1 MLGITEPAIF
11 GINLRYIK
19 PFIGIMIVG
28 LLIKTIGTLIE
39 LALPYILSYILD
51 DLVPNDG
58 RLSMIILWGGIMI
71 LCALLALLCNVKAN
85 RMASKVARD
94 CTRKIRHDLFY
105 QTITLSGKQLD
116 YFTIPSL
123 EARITT
129 DTYNVQNFI
138 GRIQRLGVRAPLL
151 LMGGLVVTLIMD
163 AYLSLVMIAI
173 LPIIFIVVLFIS
185 LKGVKLY
192 ASVQDS
198 VDGMVRVVREDTQG
212 IRVIKA
218 LSKVEKEQQRY
229 DKVNKKLI
237 NAEKKASL
245 AMGFVNPIMSLLMN
259 LGITFVVLIGAYR
272 VMNRQTE
279 PGKIVAFTQYFT
291 MISTATLSITRIF
304 MMYTKS
310 SASASRIAEV
320 MNTVKDLEIAS
331 LDIYPLVENDDYIVF
346 DNVSFSYNQTKDNL
360 KNISFRLSKGQTLGI
375 IGATGSGKTTLV
387 HLLMR
392 FYDVNKGAIR
402 IGGKDIR
409 TIPEKDLHTLFGIVM
424 QNDFLFSDT
433 ILENIRFGREIS
445 QDDIEKAI
453 QISQAY
459 DFIMSFPEGLNHVLS
474 QKATNISGG
483 QKQRLLIARALAN
496 HPEILILDDSS
507 SALDYKTD
515 ANLRKAILQNLKDT
529 TSIIVTQRVSS
540 VMNADLIIVLEEGE
554 IIGMGNHRDLLNTCE
569 AYKEISESQIGG
581 SFID

>member
-1 MLGITEPAIF
+1 MKFIYQ
-11 GINLRYIK
+11 YIK

-28 LLIKTIGTLIE
+28 VLIKTIGTLIE

-483 QKQRLLIARALAN
+483 QKQRLLIARALAD

-554 IIGMGNHRDLLNTCE
+554 IIGMGNHQDLLNTCE
-569 AYKEISESQIGG
+569 VYKEISESQIGG

>member
-1 MLGITEPAIF
+1 MKFIYQ
-11 GINLRYIK
+11 YIK

-331 LDIYPLVENDDYIVF
+331 LDIYPLAENDDYIVF

-433 ILENIRFGREIS
+433 ILENIRFGRGIS

-474 QKATNISGG
+474 QKAINISGG

-554 IIGMGNHRDLLNTCE
+554 IIGMGNHQDLLNTCE
-569 AYKEISESQIGG
+569 VYKEISESQIGG

>member
-1 MLGITEPAIF
+1 MKFIYQ
-11 GINLRYIK
+11 YIK

-375 IGATGSGKTTLV
+375 IGAIGSGKTTLV

-554 IIGMGNHRDLLNTCE
+554 IIGMGNHQDLLNTCE
-569 AYKEISESQIGG
+569 VYKEISESQIGG

>member
-1 MLGITEPAIF
+1 MKFIYQ
-11 GINLRYIK
+11 YIK

-237 NAEKKASL
+237 NAEKKASF

-554 IIGMGNHRDLLNTCE
+554 IIGMGNHQDLLNTCE

>member
-1 MLGITEPAIF
+1 MKFIYQ
-11 GINLRYIK
+11 YIK

-123 EARITT
+123 ETRITT

-515 ANLRKAILQNLKDT
+515 ANLRKAILQNLKNT

-554 IIGMGNHRDLLNTCE
+554 IIGMGNHQDLLNTCE
-569 AYKEISESQIGG
+569 VYKEISLSLIH
-581 SFID
+581 I

>member
-1 MLGITEPAIF
+1 MKFIYQ
-11 GINLRYIK
+11 YIK

-483 QKQRLLIARALAN
+483 QKQRLLIARALAD

-554 IIGMGNHRDLLNTCE
+554 IIGMGNHQDLLNTCE
-569 AYKEISESQIGG
+569 VYKEISESQIGG

>member
-1 MLGITEPAIF
+1 
-11 GINLRYIK
+11 
-19 PFIGIMIVG
+19 MIVG

-71 LCALLALLCNVKAN
+71 LCALIALFCNIKAN

-105 QTITLSGKQLD
+105 RTITLSGKQLD

-151 LMGGLVVTLIMD
+151 LMGGIIVTLIMD

-173 LPIIFIVVLFIS
+173 LPIIFVVVLFIS

-192 ASVQDS
+192 ANVQDS

-237 NAEKKASL
+237 NAEKKANL

-320 MNTVKDLEIAS
+320 MHTEKDLEVAS
-331 LDIYPLVENDDYIVF
+331 LDTYPLVENDDYIVF

-360 KNISFRLSKGQTLGI
+360 KNINFHLSKGKTLGI
-375 IGATGSGKTTLV
+375 IGATGSGKTTLIN
-387 HLLMR
+387 LLMR
-392 FYDVNKGAIR
+392 FYDVNKGSIR

-445 QDDIEKAI
+445 QNDIEKATK
-453 QISQAY
+453 ISQAY
-459 DFIMSFPEGLNHVLS
+459 DFIMSFPEGFNHVLS

-515 ANLRKAILQNLKDT
+515 ANLRKAILQNLEHT
-529 TSIIVTQRVSS
+529 TSIIVAQRVSS

-554 IIGMGNHRDLLNTCE
+554 IIGMGNHQDLLSTCE
-569 AYKEISESQIGG
+569 VYREISESQMGG

>member
-1 MLGITEPAIF
+1 MKFIYQ
-11 GINLRYIK
+11 YIK
-19 PFIGIMIVG
+19 PFIGIMVVG

-529 TSIIVTQRVSS
+529 TSIIVTQKVSS

-554 IIGMGNHRDLLNTCE
+554 IIGMGNHQDLLNTCE
-569 AYKEISESQIGG
+569 VYKEISESQIGG

>member
-1 MLGITEPAIF
+1 MKFIYQYL
-11 GINLRYIK
+11 K

-71 LCALLALLCNVKAN
+71 LCALIALFCNIKAN

-105 QTITLSGKQLD
+105 RTITLSGKQLD

-151 LMGGLVVTLIMD
+151 LMGGIIVTLIMD

-173 LPIIFIVVLFIS
+173 LPIIFVVVLFIS

-192 ASVQDS
+192 ANVQDS

-237 NAEKKASL
+237 NAEKKDNL

-320 MNTVKDLEIAS
+320 MHTEKDLEVAS
-331 LDIYPLVENDDYIVF
+331 LDTYPLVENDDYIVF

-360 KNISFRLSKGQTLGI
+360 KNINFHLSKGKTLGI
-375 IGATGSGKTTLV
+375 IGATGSGKTTLIN
-387 HLLMR
+387 LLMR
-392 FYDVNKGAIR
+392 FYDVNKGSIR

-445 QDDIEKAI
+445 QNDIEKATK
-453 QISQAY
+453 ISQAY
-459 DFIMSFPEGLNHVLS
+459 DFIMSFPEGFNHVLS

-515 ANLRKAILQNLKDT
+515 ANLRKAILQNLEHT
-529 TSIIVTQRVSS
+529 TSIIVAQRVSS

-554 IIGMGNHRDLLNTCE
+554 IIGMGNHQDLLSTCE
-569 AYKEISESQIGG
+569 VYREISESQMGG

>member
-1 MLGITEPAIF
+1 MKFIYQ
-11 GINLRYIK
+11 YIK

-554 IIGMGNHRDLLNTCE
+554 IIGMGNHQDLLNTCE

>member
-1 MLGITEPAIF
+1 MKFIYQ
-11 GINLRYIK
+11 YIK

-138 GRIQRLGVRAPLL
+138 GRIQRLGVRAPQL

-554 IIGMGNHRDLLNTCE
+554 IIGMGNHQDLLNTCE
-569 AYKEISESQIGG
+569 VYKEISESQIGG

>member
-1 MLGITEPAIF
+1 MKFIYQ
-11 GINLRYIK
+11 YIK

-375 IGATGSGKTTLV
+375 IGAIGSGKTTLV

-409 TIPEKDLHTLFGIVM
+409 IIPEKDLHTLFGIVM

-554 IIGMGNHRDLLNTCE
+554 IIGMGNHQDLLNTCE

>member
-1 MLGITEPAIF
+1 MKFIYQ
-11 GINLRYIK
+11 YIK

-279 PGKIVAFTQYFT
+279 LGKIVAFTQYFT

-483 QKQRLLIARALAN
+483 QKQRLLIARALAD

-554 IIGMGNHRDLLNTCE
+554 IIGMGNHQDLLNTCE
-569 AYKEISESQIGG
+569 VYKEISESQIGG

>member
-1 MLGITEPAIF
+1 MKFIYQYL
-11 GINLRYIK
+11 K

-71 LCALLALLCNVKAN
+71 LCALIALFCNIKAN
-85 RMASKVARD
+85 RMTSKVARD

-105 QTITLSGKQLD
+105 RTITLSGKQLD

-151 LMGGLVVTLIMD
+151 LMGGIIVTLIMD

-173 LPIIFIVVLFIS
+173 LPIIFVVVLFIS

-192 ASVQDS
+192 ANVQDS

-237 NAEKKASL
+237 NAEKKANL

-320 MNTVKDLEIAS
+320 MHTEKDLEVAS
-331 LDIYPLVENDDYIVF
+331 LDTYPLVENDDYIVF

-360 KNISFRLSKGQTLGI
+360 KNINFHLSKGKTLGI
-375 IGATGSGKTTLV
+375 IGATGSGKTTLIN
-387 HLLMR
+387 LLMR
-392 FYDVNKGAIR
+392 FYDVNKGSIR

-445 QDDIEKAI
+445 QNDIEKATK
-453 QISQAY
+453 ISQAY
-459 DFIMSFPEGLNHVLS
+459 DFIMSFPEGFNHVLS

-515 ANLRKAILQNLKDT
+515 ANLRKAILQNLEHT
-529 TSIIVTQRVSS
+529 TSIIVAQRVSS

-554 IIGMGNHRDLLNTCE
+554 IIGMGNHQDLLSTCE
-569 AYKEISESQIGG
+569 VYREISESQMGG

>member
-1 MLGITEPAIF
+1 MKFIYQ
-11 GINLRYIK
+11 YIK

>member
-1 MLGITEPAIF
+1 MKFIYQ
-11 GINLRYIK
+11 YIK

-402 IGGKDIR
+402 IDGKDIR
-409 TIPEKDLHTLFGIVM
+409 TIPEKDLHILFGIVM

-554 IIGMGNHRDLLNTCE
+554 IIGMGNHQDLLNTCE
-569 AYKEISESQIGG
+569 VYKEISESQIGG

>member
-1 MLGITEPAIF
+1 MKFIYQ
-11 GINLRYIK
+11 YIK

-151 LMGGLVVTLIMD
+151 LMGGLVETLIMD

-483 QKQRLLIARALAN
+483 QKQRLLIARALAD

-554 IIGMGNHRDLLNTCE
+554 IIGMGNHQDLLNTCE
-569 AYKEISESQIGG
+569 VYKEISESQIGG

>member
-1 MLGITEPAIF
+1 MKFIYQYL
-11 GINLRYIK
+11 K

-71 LCALLALLCNVKAN
+71 LCALIALFCNIKAN

-105 QTITLSGKQLD
+105 RTITLSGKQLD

-151 LMGGLVVTLIMD
+151 LMGGIIVTLIID

-173 LPIIFIVVLFIS
+173 LPIIFVVVLFIS

-192 ASVQDS
+192 ANVQDS

-237 NAEKKASL
+237 NAEKKANL

-320 MNTVKDLEIAS
+320 MHTEKDLEVAS
-331 LDIYPLVENDDYIVF
+331 LDTYPLVENDDYIVF

-360 KNISFRLSKGQTLGI
+360 KNINFHLSKGKTLGI
-375 IGATGSGKTTLV
+375 IGATGSGKTTLIN
-387 HLLMR
+387 LLMR
-392 FYDVNKGAIR
+392 FYDVNKGSIR

-445 QDDIEKAI
+445 QNDIEKATK
-453 QISQAY
+453 ISQAY
-459 DFIMSFPEGLNHVLS
+459 DFIMSFPEGFNHVLS

-515 ANLRKAILQNLKDT
+515 ANLRKAILQNLEHT
-529 TSIIVTQRVSS
+529 TSIIVAQRVSS

-554 IIGMGNHRDLLNTCE
+554 IIGMGNHQDLLSTCE
-569 AYKEISESQIGG
+569 VYREISESQMGG

>member
-1 MLGITEPAIF
+1 MKFIYQ
-11 GINLRYIK
+11 YIK

-51 DLVPNDG
+51 DLVHNDG

-554 IIGMGNHRDLLNTCE
+554 IIGMGNHQDLLNTCE

>member
-1 MLGITEPAIF
+1 MKFIYQ
-11 GINLRYIK
+11 YIK

-28 LLIKTIGTLIE
+28 LLIITIGTLIE

-554 IIGMGNHRDLLNTCE
+554 IIGMGNHQDLLNTCE

>member
-1 MLGITEPAIF
+1 MKFIYQ
-11 GINLRYIK
+11 YIK

-402 IGGKDIR
+402 IDGKDIR

-554 IIGMGNHRDLLNTCE
+554 IIGMGNHQDLLNTCE
-569 AYKEISESQIGG
+569 VYKEISESQIGG

>member
-1 MLGITEPAIF
+1 MKFIYQ
-11 GINLRYIK
+11 YIK

-554 IIGMGNHRDLLNTCE
+554 IIGMRNHQDLLNTCE
-569 AYKEISESQIGG
+569 VYKEISESQIGG

>member
-1 MLGITEPAIF
+1 MKFIYQ
-11 GINLRYIK
+11 YIK

-198 VDGMVRVVREDTQG
+198 VDGLVRVVREDTQG

-279 PGKIVAFTQYFT
+279 PGKIFAFTQYFT

-445 QDDIEKAI
+445 QGDIDNAI

-483 QKQRLLIARALAN
+483 QKQRLLIARALAD

-554 IIGMGNHRDLLNTCE
+554 IIGMGNHQDLLNTCE
-569 AYKEISESQIGG
+569 VYKEISESQIGG

>member
-1 MLGITEPAIF
+1 MKFIYQYL
-11 GINLRYIK
+11 K

-71 LCALLALLCNVKAN
+71 LCALIALFCNIKAN

-105 QTITLSGKQLD
+105 RTITLSGKQLD

-151 LMGGLVVTLIMD
+151 LMGGIIVTLIMD

-173 LPIIFIVVLFIS
+173 LPIIFVVVLFIS
-185 LKGVKLY
+185 LKLY
-192 ASVQDS
+192 ANVQDS

-237 NAEKKASL
+237 NAEKKANL

-320 MNTVKDLEIAS
+320 MHTEKDLEVAS
-331 LDIYPLVENDDYIVF
+331 LDTYPLVENDDYIVF

-360 KNISFRLSKGQTLGI
+360 KNINFHLSKGKTLGI
-375 IGATGSGKTTLV
+375 IGATGSGKTTLIN
-387 HLLMR
+387 LLMR
-392 FYDVNKGAIR
+392 FYDVNKGSIR

-445 QDDIEKAI
+445 QNDIEKATK
-453 QISQAY
+453 ISQAY
-459 DFIMSFPEGLNHVLS
+459 DFIMSFPEGFNHVLS

-515 ANLRKAILQNLKDT
+515 ANLRKAILQNLEHT
-529 TSIIVTQRVSS
+529 TSIIVAQRVSS

-554 IIGMGNHRDLLNTCE
+554 IIGMGNHQDLLSTCE
-569 AYKEISESQIGG
+569 VYREISESQMGG

>member
-1 MLGITEPAIF
+1 MKFIYQ
-11 GINLRYIK
+11 YIK

-331 LDIYPLVENDDYIVF
+331 LDIYPLVKNDDYIVF

-554 IIGMGNHRDLLNTCE
+554 IIGMGNHQDLLNTCE
-569 AYKEISESQIGG
+569 VYKEISESQIGG

>member
-1 MLGITEPAIF
+1 MKFIYQYL
-11 GINLRYIK
+11 K

-71 LCALLALLCNVKAN
+71 LCALIALFCNIKAN

-105 QTITLSGKQLD
+105 RTITLSGKQLD

-151 LMGGLVVTLIMD
+151 LMGGIIVTLIMD

-173 LPIIFIVVLFIS
+173 LPIIFVVVLFIS

-192 ASVQDS
+192 ANVQDS

-237 NAEKKASL
+237 NAEKKANL

-320 MNTVKDLEIAS
+320 MHTEKDLEVAS
-331 LDIYPLVENDDYIVF
+331 LDTYPLVENDDYIVF

-360 KNISFRLSKGQTLGI
+360 KNINFHLSKGKTLGI
-375 IGATGSGKTTLV
+375 IGATGSGKTTLIN
-387 HLLMR
+387 LLMR
-392 FYDVNKGAIR
+392 FYDVNKGSIR

-445 QDDIEKAI
+445 QNDIEKATK
-453 QISQAY
+453 ISQAY
-459 DFIMSFPEGLNHVLS
+459 DFIMSFPEGFNHVLS

-515 ANLRKAILQNLKDT
+515 ANLRKAILQNLEHT
-529 TSIIVTQRVSS
+529 TSIIVAQRVSS

-554 IIGMGNHRDLLNTCE
+554 IIGMVIIKI
-569 AYKEISESQIGG
+569 Y
-581 SFID
+581 

>member
-1 MLGITEPAIF
+1 MKFIYQ
-11 GINLRYIK
+11 YIK

-71 LCALLALLCNVKAN
+71 VCALLALLCNVKAN

-554 IIGMGNHRDLLNTCE
+554 IIGMGNHQDLLNTCE
-569 AYKEISESQIGG
+569 VYKEISESQIGG

>member
-1 MLGITEPAIF
+1 MKFIYQ
-11 GINLRYIK
+11 YIK

-151 LMGGLVVTLIMD
+151 LMGLVVTLIMD

-218 LSKVEKEQQRY
+218 LSKVGKEQQRY

-554 IIGMGNHRDLLNTCE
+554 IIGMGNHQDLLNTCE
-569 AYKEISESQIGG
+569 VYKEISESQIGG

>member
-1 MLGITEPAIF
+1 MKFIYQ
-11 GINLRYIK
+11 YIK

-71 LCALLALLCNVKAN
+71 LCDLLALLCNVKAN

-483 QKQRLLIARALAN
+483 QKQRLLIARALAD

-554 IIGMGNHRDLLNTCE
+554 IIGMGNHQDLLNTCE
-569 AYKEISESQIGG
+569 VYKEISESQIGG

>member
-1 MLGITEPAIF
+1 MKFIYQ
-11 GINLRYIK
+11 YIK

-409 TIPEKDLHTLFGIVM
+409 TIPEKDLHTLFSIVM

-554 IIGMGNHRDLLNTCE
+554 IIGMGNHQDLLNTCE
-569 AYKEISESQIGG
+569 VYKEISESQIGG

>member
-1 MLGITEPAIF
+1 MKFIYQ
-11 GINLRYIK
+11 YIK

-198 VDGMVRVVREDTQG
+198 VDGIVRVVREDTQG

-433 ILENIRFGREIS
+433 ILENIRFGREIL

-554 IIGMGNHRDLLNTCE
+554 IIGMGNHQDLLNTCE
-569 AYKEISESQIGG
+569 VYKEISESQIGG

>member
-1 MLGITEPAIF
+1 MKFIYQ
-11 GINLRYIK
+11 YIK

-433 ILENIRFGREIS
+433 ILENIRFGRGIS

-554 IIGMGNHRDLLNTCE
+554 IIGMGNHQDLLNTCE
-569 AYKEISESQIGG
+569 VYKEISESQIGG